1 MQVTSKNSKNSEI
14 SDILYEG
21 IFPSEVDAER
31 LKRGYT
37 KDISMEEAIRKS
49 RALIEAYHIYNLSRI
64 K

>member
-1 MQVTSKNSKNSEI
+1 MSLQVTSKNSKNSEI

-21 IFPSEVDAER
+21 IFLSEVDAEK

-49 RALIEAYHIYNLSRI
+49 RALI
-64 K
+64 